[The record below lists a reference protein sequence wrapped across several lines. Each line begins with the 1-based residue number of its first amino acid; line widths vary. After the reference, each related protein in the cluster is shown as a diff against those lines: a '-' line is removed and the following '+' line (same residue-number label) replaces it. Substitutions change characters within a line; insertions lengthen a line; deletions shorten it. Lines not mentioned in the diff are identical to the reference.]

1 MSITRNFRAR
11 DTGADSTPQ
20 QRLAALG
27 RAAANDEA
35 EERTSPG
42 YSAPTPEQE
51 DESALRRFAS
61 RWLPRSLVGARVDP
75 GWAGVLV
82 FVVLAA
88 ALVAG
93 VVVSVWGARPR
104 VEDAPP
110 QLTPPAAAPTSSP
123 PQELVVSVVGR
134 VARPGLVTLA
144 PGDRV
149 ADAVRAAGGPLP
161 DTDLTPLNLARRL
174 TDGEQIHVGIPAPPQ
189 SPEGGGTGKL
199 NVNTATA
206 EQLEQLP
213 GIGEVTAERILQWRA
228 EHGAFSNVDQLLE
241 VEGIGEAKLDRL
253 RDEIEV

>member
-1 MSITRNFRAR
+1 MNRWAVFHSSRGCPQGSALLVLPDRWIPAVGAVDHQEFRAR
-11 DTGADSTPQ
+11 DTGAVPPATV
-20 QRLAALG
+20 LAALG
-27 RAAANDEA
+27 RLPTTKRRNGSA
-35 EERTSPG
+35 R
-42 YSAPTPEQE
+42 YSAPTPSRRT
-51 DESALRRFAS
+51 SALRRFAS
-61 RWLPRSLVGARVDP
+61 RWLPGRGRSRGSRR
-75 GWAGVLV
+75 AGVLV

-174 TDGEQIHVGIPAPPQ
+174 TDGSRSTGIPAPPQ
-189 SPEGGGTGKL
+189 SPGRRNREI
-199 NVNTATA
+199 
-206 EQLEQLP
+206 EH
-213 GIGEVTAERILQWRA
+213 
-228 EHGAFSNVDQLLE
+228 EHG
-241 VEGIGEAKLDRL
+241 DR
-253 RDEIEV
+253 